1 MTCLNVKELRT
12 PDASDALM
20 DPINETHFED
30 SDCHECGETLPTNRA
45 MLGYNV
51 CLTCGDIVAAS
62 QRASWC
68 IVCLPKQGATLITNK
83 ADLLHLNQKPR

>member
-1 MTCLNVKELRT
+1 MTHFHLNDMNL
-12 PDASDALM
+12 DDLM
-20 DPINETHFED
+20 DEPQLPEAQ
-30 SDCHECGETLPTNRA
+30 CRECGETFPMRRA

-68 IVCLPKQGATLITNK
+68 IVPTHKGHYTRVTNK
-83 ADLLHLNQKPR
+83 ADLLHLNQKTR